1 MLCTKTLSGGFNVT
15 SDLTLYGML
24 LDVSVARKQADIT
37 SHLYAFWNCNYDMT
51 FSL

>member
-24 LDVSVARKQADIT
+24 LDVSVASKQTDIT
-37 SHLYAFWNCNYDMT
+37 SHLYAIWNCN
-51 FSL
+51 